1 VGITGRIAL
10 ASTALAGAAA
20 TALFAVAPAAQAGT
34 GGSFIGGFKKLTTIG
49 TTVPANGDVNPYG
62 TVLVTKNQGALVK
75 GNVLISNFNNSKN
88 LQGTG
93 TTIVQVSP
101 SGKLSQFA
109 KINAAKLPGKC
120 PGGVG
125 LTTALTVLRD
135 GWVVVGSLPTK
146 DGSAATSSAG
156 CLIVLDKW
164 GHVRET
170 LSGNG
175 INGPWDMTSVS
186 YGPFAELFVTN
197 VLKGTKAAGGK
208 VVTNG
213 TVLRMVLMVGGP
225 QPPRLINTTT
235 IGSGFPQRTDPAAL
249 VIGPTGLGLAPNGTL
264 YVANSLVSGINA
276 IPGATWRSNS
286 AGTGTMITRGG
297 ALNAPL
303 GLIIAPNGD
312 VLTVNGG
319 NGLIVET
326 TPSGKQPA
334 RCRCLVRPGSGTAQ
348 RGRVLRGRRGEHAAP
363 APLDRRAGGR
373 PLTTGRRGCRPPAW

>member
-1 VGITGRIAL
+1 
-10 ASTALAGAAA
+10 LAGAAA

-34 GGSFIGGFKKLTTIG
+34 GGSFIGKFNTRTTIG
-49 TTVPANGDVNPYG
+49 STVPANGDVNPYG
-62 TVLVTKNQGALVK
+62 TVLISQNQGSLVK

-109 KINAAKLPGKC
+109 KINAARLPGKC

-125 LTTALTVLRD
+125 LTTALTILRS

-146 DGSAATSSAG
+146 DGSAATASAG
-156 CLIVLDKW
+156 CLIVLDNH
-164 GHVRET
+164 GRVRET
-170 LSGNG
+170 FAGNG

-186 YGPFAELFVTN
+186 HGPFAQLFVTN
-197 VLKGTKAAGGK
+197 VLNGTKKAAGA
-208 VVTNG
+208 VVRRG
-213 TVLRMVLMVGGP
+213 TVLRLDLMVGGP
-225 QPPRLINTTT
+225 KPPRLINTTK

-249 VIGPTGLGLAPNGTL
+249 VIGPTGVGLAPNGTL

-276 IPGATWRSNS
+276 ISGATWRSTS
-286 AGTGTMITRGG
+286 AGTGTMITKGG
-297 ALNAPL
+297 ALNTPL

-319 NGLIVET
+319 NGRIVET
-326 TPSGKQPA
+326 TPKGNQIANKFLDSSGSP
-334 RCRCLVRPGSGTAQ
+334 PGAGALF
-348 RGRVLRGRRGEHAAP
+348 GLALAP
-363 APLDRRAGGR
+363 ANAGVYYVDDAVNTLR
-373 PLTTGRRGCRPPAW
+373 LLH

>member
-1 VGITGRIAL
+1 MGITGRIAL
-10 ASTALAGAAA
+10 ASTAVAGAAA

-34 GGSFIGGFKKLTTIG
+34 GGSFIGKFKMRTTIG
-49 TTVPANGDVNPYG
+49 STVPGNGDVNPYG

-75 GNVLISNFNNSKN
+75 GNVLISNFNNAKN
-88 LQGTG
+88 FQGTG

-125 LTTALTVLRD
+125 LTTALTILRG

-156 CLIVLDKW
+156 CLIVLDNH
-164 GHVRET
+164 GRVRET
-170 LSGNG
+170 FAGNG
-175 INGPWDMTSVS
+175 INGPWDMTSAS
-186 YGPFAELFVTN
+186 NGPLAELFVSN
-197 VLKGTKAAGGK
+197 VLNGTKKAGGN
-208 VVTNG
+208 VVHRG
-213 TVLRMVLMVGGP
+213 TVLRLDLMFCGSK
-225 QPPRLINTTT
+225 PPRLISTTK

-249 VIGPTGLGLAPNGTL
+249 VIGPTGVGLAPNGTL

-276 IPGATWRSNS
+276 IPNATMRSTS
-286 AGTGTMITRGG
+286 AGTGTRITRGG
-297 ALNAPL
+297 ALNTPL
-303 GLIIAPNGD
+303 GLILAPNGN

-326 TPSGKQPA
+326 TPSGNQVAKKVLDASGSP
-334 RCRCLVRPGSGTAQ
+334 PGAGALFGLAVAPSNKGVYYVDDAVNT
-348 RGRVLRGRRGEHAAP
+348 LRLLH
-363 APLDRRAGGR
+363 
-373 PLTTGRRGCRPPAW
+373 

>member
-1 VGITGRIAL
+1 MGITGRIAL

-34 GGSFIGGFKKLTTIG
+34 GGSFIGKFKKLTTIG
-49 TTVPANGDVNPYG
+49 STVPANGDVNPYG
-62 TVLVTKNQGALVK
+62 TVLVTKNQGALVS
-75 GNVLISNFNNSKN
+75 GDVLISNFNNSKN

-125 LTTALTVLRD
+125 LTTALTVLRG

-197 VLKGTKAAGGK
+197 VLRGTKAAGGK
-208 VVTNG
+208 VVNNG
-213 TVLRMVLMVGGP
+213 TVLRLVLMVGGS
-225 QPPRLINTTT
+225 QPPRWINTTT

-249 VIGPTGLGLAPNGTL
+249 VIGATGVGLAPSGTL
-264 YVANSLVSGINA
+264 YVANGVDSAINA
-276 IPGATWRSNS
+276 IPGATWRPTS
-286 AGTGTMITRGG
+286 AGTGTMITKGG
-297 ALNAPL
+297 ALNTPL

-326 TPSGKQPA
+326 TPSGKQVAKKMLDSSGSP
-334 RCRCLVRPGSGTAQ
+334 PGAGALFGLALAPNNAGVYYVDDAVNT
-348 RGRVLRGRRGEHAAP
+348 LRLLH
-363 APLDRRAGGR
+363 
-373 PLTTGRRGCRPPAW
+373 

>member
-1 VGITGRIAL
+1 MGITGRIAL

-20 TALFAVAPAAQAGT
+20 TALFAVAPVAQAGT

-49 TTVPANGDVNPYG
+49 STVPANGDVNPYG
-62 TVLVTKNQGALVK
+62 TVLVTKNQGALVR
-75 GNVLISNFNNSKN
+75 GDVLISNFNNSKN

-125 LTTALTVLRD
+125 LTTALTILRG

-156 CLIVLDKW
+156 CLIVLDNR
-164 GHVRET
+164 GRVRET
-170 LSGNG
+170 FAGNG

-186 YGPFAELFVTN
+186 HGPFAELFVTN
-197 VLKGTKAAGGK
+197 VLKGTKAAGGS
-208 VVTNG
+208 VVNNG
-213 TVLRMVLMVGGP
+213 TVLRLALLVGGS

-249 VIGPTGLGLAPNGTL
+249 VIGATGVGLAPSGTL
-264 YVANSLVSGINA
+264 YVANGVDSAINA
-276 IPGATWRSNS
+276 IPGATWRSS
-286 AGTGTMITRGG
+286 SGGTGTMITKGG
-297 ALNAPL
+297 ALNTPL

-326 TPSGKQPA
+326 TPSGNQVAKKMLDSSGSP
-334 RCRCLVRPGSGTAQ
+334 PGAGALFGLALAPHNAGVYYVDDAVNT
-348 RGRVLRGRRGEHAAP
+348 LRLLH
-363 APLDRRAGGR
+363 
-373 PLTTGRRGCRPPAW
+373 

>member
-1 VGITGRIAL
+1 
-10 ASTALAGAAA
+10 
-20 TALFAVAPAAQAGT
+20 
-34 GGSFIGGFKKLTTIG
+34 
-49 TTVPANGDVNPYG
+49 
-62 TVLVTKNQGALVK
+62 VLVTKKQGALVK
-75 GNVLISNFNNSKN
+75 GNVLISNFNNGKN

-101 SGKLSQFA
+101 KGKLSVFA

-125 LTTALTVLRD
+125 LTTALTILRD

-170 LSGNG
+170 FAGHG
-175 INGPWDMTSVS
+175 INGPWDMTSAS
-186 YGPFAELFVTN
+186 HGPFAQLFVTN

-213 TVLRMVLMVGGP
+213 TVLRLDLMVGGP
-225 QPPRLINTTT
+225 RPPRLINTTK
-235 IGSGFPQRTDPAAL
+235 IGSGFSQRTDPAAL
-249 VIGPTGLGLAPNGTL
+249 VIGPTGVGLAPNGTL

-297 ALNAPL
+297 ALNTPL

-319 NGLIVET
+319 NGRIVET
-326 TPSGKQPA
+326 TPSGNQVAKKFLDSSGSP
-334 RCRCLVRPGSGTAQ
+334 PGAGALFGLALAPHNAGVYYVDDAVNT
-348 RGRVLRGRRGEHAAP
+348 LRLLH
-363 APLDRRAGGR
+363 
-373 PLTTGRRGCRPPAW
+373 

>member
-1 VGITGRIAL
+1 VGITGRITL
-10 ASTALAGAAA
+10 ASTALAGVAA
-20 TALFAVAPAAQAGT
+20 TALFAVAPVAQAGT

-49 TTVPANGDVNPYG
+49 STVPANGDVNPYG
-62 TVLVTKNQGALVK
+62 TVLVTKNQGALVR
-75 GNVLISNFNNSKN
+75 GDVLISNFNNSKN

-125 LTTALTVLRD
+125 LTTALTILRG

-156 CLIVLDKW
+156 CLIVLDNR
-164 GHVRET
+164 GRVRET
-170 LSGNG
+170 FAGNG

-186 YGPFAELFVTN
+186 HGPFAELFVTN
-197 VLKGTKAAGGK
+197 VLKGTKAAGGS
-208 VVTNG
+208 VVNNG
-213 TVLRMVLMVGGP
+213 TVLRLVLLVGGS

-249 VIGPTGLGLAPNGTL
+249 VIGATGVGLAPSGTL
-264 YVANSLVSGINA
+264 YVANGVDSAINA
-276 IPGATWRSNS
+276 IPGATSRSSS
-286 AGTGTMITRGG
+286 AGTGTMITEGG
-297 ALNAPL
+297 ALNTPL
-303 GLIIAPNGD
+303 GLIMAPNGD

-326 TPSGKQPA
+326 TPSGNQVAKKMLDSSGSP
-334 RCRCLVRPGSGTAQ
+334 PGAGALFGLALAPHNAGVYYVDDAVNT
-348 RGRVLRGRRGEHAAP
+348 LRLLH
-363 APLDRRAGGR
+363 
-373 PLTTGRRGCRPPAW
+373 

>member
-1 VGITGRIAL
+1 MGITGRIAL
-10 ASTALAGAAA
+10 ASTAVAGAAA

-34 GGSFIGGFKKLTTIG
+34 GGSFIGKFKMRTTIG
-49 TTVPANGDVNPYG
+49 STVPGNGDVNPYG

-75 GNVLISNFNNSKN
+75 GNVLISNFNNAKN
-88 LQGTG
+88 FQGTG

-125 LTTALTVLRD
+125 LTTALTILRD

-156 CLIVLDKW
+156 CLIVLDNH
-164 GHVRET
+164 GRVRET
-170 LSGNG
+170 FAGNG
-175 INGPWDMTSVS
+175 INGPWDMTSAS
-186 YGPFAELFVTN
+186 NGPLAELFVSN
-197 VLKGTKAAGGK
+197 VLNGTKKAGGN
-208 VVTNG
+208 VVHRG
-213 TVLRMVLMVGGP
+213 TVLRLDLMFCGSK
-225 QPPRLINTTT
+225 PPRLISTTK

-249 VIGPTGLGLAPNGTL
+249 VIGPTGVGLAPNGTL

-276 IPGATWRSNS
+276 IPNATMRSTS
-286 AGTGTMITRGG
+286 AGTGTRITRGG
-297 ALNAPL
+297 ALNTPL
-303 GLIIAPNGD
+303 GLILAPNGN

-326 TPSGKQPA
+326 TPSGNQVAKKVLDSSGSP
-334 RCRCLVRPGSGTAQ
+334 PGAGALFGLAVAPSNKGVYYVDDAVNT
-348 RGRVLRGRRGEHAAP
+348 LRLLH
-363 APLDRRAGGR
+363 
-373 PLTTGRRGCRPPAW
+373 